1 VIREAKQVAR
11 EWERTAEAVIPSAEN
26 GFFFPISVLASI
38 TSL

>member
-26 GFFFPISVLASI
+26 GFFSQ
-38 TSL
+38 SLS